1 MFTLTNIEKAFG
13 ATNKILQDI
22 SLSIEDGERI
32 ALLGSNGA
40 GKTTLLKIISGQL
53 KRDGGTIDTELDFQ
67 SEIGM
72 MPQEDI
78 LINDLKVKEIVALK
92 TYMNHLGSL
101 DIDGLLNRVDLKNQK
116 DSFVSSLSGGQ
127 KRRLSLLLVI
137 LNNPKLV
144 FLDEPTT
151 GMDLESVDRFWE
163 LLKKQNVTSVIVT
176 HDFNQ
181 IDKFFSRVLILKNGK
196 IFADEKVEAIH
207 QQGLT
212 IEEFYRTIN
221 GKEE

>member
-1 MFTLTNIEKAFG
+1 MFTLTNIEKTFG
-13 ATNKILQDI
+13 GTNKILQGI

-53 KRDGGTIDTELDFQ
+53 KQNKGTINSKLDFQ

-72 MPQEDI
+72 MPQGDI
-78 LINDLKVKEIVALK
+78 LIDDLKVKEIVNLK
-92 TYMNHLGSL
+92 AYMNRLREKNIDSL
-101 DIDGLLNRVDLKNQK
+101 LEKVDLKDQQDK
-116 DSFVSSLSGGQ
+116 FVSSLSGGQ
-127 KRRLSLLLVI
+127 KRRLSLLLAI
-137 LNNPKLV
+137 LNNPKLI

-151 GMDLESVDRFWE
+151 GMDLESVDKFWE
-163 LLKKQNVTSVIVT
+163 LLKKQDVTSVIVT

-181 IDKFFSRVLILKNGK
+181 IDKFFTRVLILKNGK
-196 IFADEKVEAIH
+196 IFADEKVEVIH

-212 IEEFYRTIN
+212 IEKFYRTIN
-221 GKEE
+221 DKEI

>member
-1 MFTLTNIEKAFG
+1 MFTLTNIEKTFG
-13 ATNKILQDI
+13 GTNKILQGI

-53 KRDGGTIDTELDFQ
+53 KQNKGTINSKLDFQ

-72 MPQEDI
+72 MPQGDI
-78 LINDLKVKEIVALK
+78 LIDDLKVKEIVNLK
-92 TYMNHLGSL
+92 AYMNRLREKNIDSL
-101 DIDGLLNRVDLKNQK
+101 LEKVDLKDQK
-116 DSFVSSLSGGQ
+116 DKLVSSLSGGQ
-127 KRRLSLLLVI
+127 KRRLSLLLAI
-137 LNNPKLV
+137 LNNPKLI

-151 GMDLESVDRFWE
+151 GMDLESVDKFWE
-163 LLKKQNVTSVIVT
+163 LLKKQDVTSVIVT

-181 IDKFFSRVLILKNGK
+181 IDKFFTRVLILKNGK
-196 IFADEKVEAIH
+196 IFADEKVEVIH

-212 IEEFYRTIN
+212 IEKFYRTIN
-221 GKEE
+221 DKEI